1 MSCRQLTVVGH
12 RAYTWV
18 TQMID
23 FLSNS
28 RQSTF
33 QHHECWSAG
42 MKLLAGL
49 RPDFSM
55 FDDVSVILSD
65 RLYLLG
71 VENKQ

>member
-1 MSCRQLTVVGH
+1 
-12 RAYTWV
+12 
-18 TQMID
+18 MID